1 MQLAGQSAK
10 KALQALR
17 SSHLRNNLTSSTLN
31 LQIFWH
37 QKSSPQFPV
46 HYIYIGIYFTFLQEI
61 VKIRNNVLKK
71 HHTLF
76 KKLKYSSNCSFFHM
90 VVLFN

>member
-1 MQLAGQSAK
+1 MILKIMQLAGQSAK

-37 QKSSPQFPV
+37 QKPNPQFPV

-61 VKIRNNVLKK
+61 VKIRNNVLKNII
-71 HHTLF
+71 HYF
-76 KKLKYSSNCSFFHM
+76 KN
-90 VVLFN
+90 